1 MSKNADYEDAPPTL
15 CFECGEVEGVRECE
29 GDWLCEWCC
38 ERFYTPDEL
47 QAMEEADDRKRAEAK
62 QRYARDAWD
71 CDVTR

>member
-1 MSKNADYEDAPPTL
+1 MSKNEDYADTPLEM
-15 CFECGEVEGVRECE
+15 CFECGEVVATRECE

-38 ERFYTPDEL
+38 ERFYTQDEL
-47 QAMEEADDRKRAEAK
+47 QAMDEADERKRAEAK